1 MTQTGSFTPAPD
13 RQPAFT
19 PIVDPANPPR
29 LFDGKLSVSSTCR
42 DCGQLMTIINA
53 ADKSHPTCVRVETQL
68 ESLAT
73 LWLSEVEK
81 GDDAQANLTEQLMR
95 EVATLDIGSAAQEYT
110 QWDWPV
116 FPLAA
121 MSKVPAIPKDKGGTG
136 FKQATTDTSRIERW
150 WTKHP
155 THNIGLATGHRF
167 DVIDIDTKD
176 SDGKPSPAGV
186 NSFMEAMEA
195 GDIPEVHAVAVTA
208 SGGMHLYV
216 LPTGRGNYA
225 GVRPGIDYRGL
236 GGYVVAP
243 PSVLTGVGRTYTW
256 LTEPSPI
263 IKGDKAT

>member
-1 MTQTGSFTPAPD
+1 MTQTGSFTPAAG
-13 RQPAFT
+13 RI
-19 PIVDPANPPR
+19 PITGPIIDPTNPPR
-29 LFDGKLSVSSTCR
+29 LFDGKLNVSSTCR
-42 DCGQLMTIINA
+42 DCGELMTILHA
-53 ADKSHPTCVRVETQL
+53 EDKSHPTCARVETQL

-73 LWLSEVEK
+73 LWLSEVKK

-95 EVATLDIGSAAQEYT
+95 EVAVLDIGSAATEYT
-110 QWDWPV
+110 QWQWPV
-116 FPLAA
+116 FPLATQ
-121 MSKVPAIPKDKGGTG
+121 SKVPAIPKPKGKG
-136 FKQATTDTSRIERW
+136 FKDATTDTSRIERW

-155 THNIGLATGHRF
+155 THNIGLATGHLF

-176 SDGKPSPAGV
+176 ADGKPDPSGV
-186 NSFMEAMEA
+186 KSFMALMES

-225 GVRPGIDYRGL
+225 GVRPGVDYRGL

-243 PSVLTGVGRTYTW
+243 PSVLSGPGRTYTW

-263 IKGDKAT
+263 IKGDKP